1 MSAGTSGILPSATY
15 AANDN
20 VVDASGNLINS
31 EPLWLSTR
39 GGAIDGNVNITGSL
53 TVSNM
58 VTAAML
64 SGLWGA
70 PAVGAGPFGT
80 LGINNI
86 YSIVLGNTRICWGYT
101 TTFNQDSHTVSLIFG
116 GLPAGTL
123 ALQSGTGV
131 YNKVGSTGAQFAVAT
146 AVQGLSTGGIVGVF
160 LNQAPVGTNTLGAVT
175 FQEENANAVGATFLA
190 IGQWEGAP

>member
-15 AANDN
+15 AASDH

-58 VTAAML
+58 MTAAML
-64 SGLWGA
+64 NGAWSSGA
-70 PAVGAGPFGT
+70 PGVLPSSGF
-80 LGINNI
+80 NSV
-86 YSIVLGNTRICWGYT
+86 YSMVFGNTRICWGFT
-101 TTFNQDSHTVSLIFG
+101 TTFNQQTHTVSLMFNDI
-116 GLPAGTL
+116 PAGTL
-123 ALQSGTGV
+123 PLQAGTGV
-131 YNKVGSTGAQFAVAT
+131 FNKVGSSGAQFAVAT

-160 LNQAPVGTNTLGAVT
+160 INQAPVGTNTLGAVT
-175 FQEENANAVGATFLA
+175 FQEENANAVGACFLA
-190 IGQWEGAP
+190 IGAWEGAP